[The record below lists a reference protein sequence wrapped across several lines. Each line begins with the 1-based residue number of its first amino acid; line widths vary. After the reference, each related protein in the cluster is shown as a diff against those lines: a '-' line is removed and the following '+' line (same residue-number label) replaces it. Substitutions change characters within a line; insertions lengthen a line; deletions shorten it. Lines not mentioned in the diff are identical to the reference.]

1 MIDEDGKLV
10 NSGRF
15 DGLPAEEANARSSP
29 ALEEDGRGK
38 ATVNYRLRDWS
49 VSRQRYWGCPIPFI
63 HCERC
68 GVVPVP
74 EERPAGDPARHRG
87 LRPEGAGRRSPPTR
101 ST

>member
-15 DGLPAEEANARSSP
+15 DGLPAEEGARAIVA
-29 ALEEDGRGK
+29 ALEAEGRGK

-63 HCERC
+63 HCESAASCRC
-68 GVVPVP
+68 P
-74 EERPAGDPARHRG
+74 RTSCR
-87 LRPEGAGRRSPPTR
+87 
-101 ST
+101 